1 MRALTTGLDSY
12 TFRACHVHAKRM
24 TRACHAHTFH
34 SSSTCFICAAS
45 DATFSGTNSS
55 TADGSA
61 MRRAVRR
68 PRASGAR
75 AGARSAS
82 AEACATSAQ
91 SIIKVTPGDIR
102 GRLAEVR
109 DSRSARNALIRDKIG
124 DKISTSPSTKYISP
138 GDVHPVF
145 FLFQTV
151 FALFRP
157 GGARAT
163 SEPAQREF
171 LGVLFRKR
179 STFVQVKSYGWP
191 GGQSS

>member
-91 SIIKVTPGDIR
+91 SIIKATPGDFTR
-102 GRLAEVR
+102 TTARVGRSAT
-109 DSRSARNALIRDKIG
+109 RSARNALIRDKIG

-145 FLFQTV
+145 SYFKRCSPYF
-151 FALFRP
+151 
-157 GGARAT
+157 ARAERAQLLSPR
-163 SEPAQREF
+163 SESF
-171 LGVLFRKR
+171 
-179 STFVQVKSYGWP
+179 
-191 GGQSS
+191 

>member
-24 TRACHAHTFH
+24 TRACHTHTFH

-102 GRLAEVR
+102 GRLGEVR

-145 FLFQTV
+145 SYFKRCSPYF
-151 FALFRP
+151 
-157 GGARAT
+157 ARAERAQLLSPR
-163 SEPAQREF
+163 SESF
-171 LGVLFRKR
+171 
-179 STFVQVKSYGWP
+179 
-191 GGQSS
+191 